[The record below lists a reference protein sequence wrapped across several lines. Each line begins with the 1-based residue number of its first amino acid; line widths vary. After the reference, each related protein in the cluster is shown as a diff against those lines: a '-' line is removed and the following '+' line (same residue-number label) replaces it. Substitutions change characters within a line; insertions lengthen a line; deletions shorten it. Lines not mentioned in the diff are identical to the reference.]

1 MPEQAEMSTFNVAG
15 HHPRSVYATAT
26 LYTTLTPCDM
36 CTGACLWFGVKRVVM
51 GEKRTVNNGGHD
63 ILKGRGVEVIDM
75 NSQVC
80 YDLLQK
86 WIEENPEKWKM
97 D

>member
-1 MPEQAEMSTFNVAG
+1 MSTFDAAG
-15 HHPRSVYATAT
+15 HIPRSVYASAT

-51 GEKRTVNNGGHD
+51 GEKRTVHNGGHD
-63 ILKGRGVEVIDM
+63 ILRGRGVEVIDM
-75 NSQVC
+75 DDKDC
-80 YDLLQK
+80 YEMLQK
-86 WIEENPEKWKM
+86 FIKDYPEKWRPL